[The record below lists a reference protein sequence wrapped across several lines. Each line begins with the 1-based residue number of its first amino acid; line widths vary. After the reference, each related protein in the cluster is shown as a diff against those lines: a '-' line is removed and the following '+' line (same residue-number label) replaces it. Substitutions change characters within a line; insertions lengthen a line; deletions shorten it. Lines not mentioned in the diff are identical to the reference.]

1 MQTFLES
8 QDTLST
14 LLEQARRTGEVRIQR
29 ADGQTF
35 VLKSENPKRSPLD
48 VKGVDLGISANE
60 IVDFVREGREQI
72 R

>member
-8 QDTLST
+8 QDNLST
-14 LLEQARRTGEVRIQR
+14 LLEQAQRAGEVRIQR

-35 VLKSENPKRSPLD
+35 VLKLENPKRSPLD
-48 VKGVDLGISANE
+48 VEGVNLGISANE
-60 IVDFVREGREQI
+60 IVDFVRESRQQI

>member
-8 QDTLST
+8 QDNLST
-14 LLEQARRTGEVRIQR
+14 LLEQAERTGEVRIQR

-35 VLKSENPKRSPLD
+35 VLKSENTKRSPLD
-48 VKGVDLGISANE
+48 VAGVDLGISASE
-60 IVDFVREGREQI
+60 IVDFVREGRQQI